1 MAKILNFFDGCN
13 IQDHPP
19 ILSKSGGVNMTRSG
33 MAVST
38 KQLYNI
44 VMTGK
49 SSTAII
55 DQPNPYNYDPDD
67 NSFGPDER
75 ELATA
80 HQYVQTKEMQREN
93 KAKEVAENYIKNNI
107 FNE

>member
-55 DQPNPYNYDPDD
+55 DQPNPYNYDTDD

-80 HQYVQTKEMQREN
+80 HQYVQTKELERTN
-93 KAKEVAENYIKNNI
+93 KAKQLLINENSNDHNL
-107 FNE
+107 